1 MSGRTAPTGTAPFG
15 DWEKRLARDELIGPH
30 AAPPQGYPLRRR
42 SWQRLLPEPIIR
54 IALFLFSSVSIL
66 TTVGIVSVLIFEAVQ
81 FFGDVSIFK
90 FLTGTKWTPL
100 FSSQQFGVLA
110 LVAGTMLT
118 AVGAMLVALPL
129 GLLSAIYLSE
139 YAPEAVRRTLKPV
152 LEVLAGIP
160 TVVYGYFALLF
171 VTPLL
176 RGLSEDISVFNG
188 LSASIVMGIMILPM
202 VSSLSEDAMRAVPRS
217 LREGAYALGSTKLEV
232 STRVVVPAALSGI
245 MAAFI
250 LAASRA
256 VGETMI
262 VTIAAGQNPS
272 FTLNPLVPIE
282 TMTAYIVQ
290 VSQGDTPNGTLEF
303 QTIFAVALLL
313 FAITLLMNLL
323 SQYVVRR
330 FREEYE

>member
-1 MSGRTAPTGTAPFG
+1 MTGS
-15 DWEKRLARDELIGPH
+15 R
-30 AAPPQGYPLRRR
+30 AAPPQGNLFRRR
-42 SWQRLLPEPIIR
+42 SWQQLLPERIIK
-54 IALFLFSSVSIL
+54 ITLILCTSISIL
-66 TTVGIVSVLIFEAVQ
+66 TTVGIVSVLLFEAVQ

-100 FSSQQFGVLA
+100 FTSQQFGVLA

-118 AVGAMLVALPL
+118 AVGAMVVALPL

-139 YAPEAVRRTLKPV
+139 YAPDPVRRTLKPV

-171 VTPLL
+171 ITPLL
-176 RGLSEDISVFNG
+176 RGLSEDIAVFNA

-202 VSSLSEDAMRAVPRS
+202 VSSLSEDAMRSVPRS
-217 LREGAYALGSTKLEV
+217 LREAAYALGSTKLEV

-262 VTIAAGQNPS
+262 VAIAAGQNPT

-303 QTIFAVALLL
+303 RTIFAVALLL

-330 FREEYE
+330 FQEEYE